1 MGKLAIIGL
10 GLIGGSMGLALRR
23 AEPVNTEVT
32 GYDRDLD
39 VGIRAHRFGAIDR
52 LAQSSQDAVR
62 DATMVIIATPI
73 TSVRRVMEEISPHLK
88 PGCVVTDTAS
98 TKSDVM
104 RWARDTLPRNV
115 YFVGGHPMAG
125 KEQSG
130 NEAAEESL
138 FDDRPYVV
146 IPAVDAV
153 QGAVNAVLNLAT
165 AVGAKPFFLDAD
177 EHDAYA
183 AAISHVP
190 LVASIALF
198 SLARGS
204 NAWPELAGMA
214 GPAFRDLTRL
224 ASGSPE
230 MAQDICMTN
239 KDHILHWLDRYIT
252 EVYRLRDLID
262 TNDPETLFRSLAEAQ
277 LEREEFILNP
287 PERKPVVPAPTDM
300 PSPVDALLGSLALS
314 RARELTGD
322 LEKRQKERARED
334 RLRRRE

>member
-23 AEPVNTEVT
+23 AEPVDTVVT
-32 GYDRDLD
+32 GYDRDVE
-39 VGIRAHRFGAIDR
+39 VGMRAHKAGAIDR
-52 LAQSSQDAVR
+52 LATSAADAVR

-73 TSVRRVMEEISPHLK
+73 TSVRRVFEEIAPHLR
-88 PGCVVTDTAS
+88 PNTVVTDTAS
-98 TKSDVM
+98 TKGEVM
-104 RWARDTLPRNV
+104 RWARDILPRNV

-138 FDDRPYVV
+138 FDDRPYIV
-146 IPAVDAV
+146 IPTVDAH
-153 QGAVNAVLNLAT
+153 QGAVNAVLDLAR
-165 AVGAKPFFLDAD
+165 AIGARPQFLDAE

-198 SLARGS
+198 SLARNS

-214 GPAFRDLTRL
+214 GPSFRDLTRL

-230 MAQDICMTN
+230 MSHDIFLTN
-239 KDHILHWLDRYIT
+239 KDNLVHWLDRYLT
-252 EVYRLRDLID
+252 EVYRLRDLIEASE
-262 TNDPETLFRSLAEAQ
+262 PESLYRALAEAA
-277 LEREEFILNP
+277 LEREEFIQNP
-287 PERKPVVPAPTDM
+287 PTRKESLPDTEL
-300 PSPVDALLGSLALS
+300 PSIAESLLGSMALN
-314 RARELTGD
+314 RAKELSGE
-322 LEKRQKERARED
+322 LEKRQKERERED
-334 RLRRRE
+334 RLRRRDS